1 MSDSSLLTSTKD
13 SPPPRRVSKS
23 LYVPVVPNIIAVIS
37 SILLT
42 TPPLFYLITNGCRGF
57 VTELHNRPCISDGSR
72 ISELFSVNMA
82 FGNYS
87 FTTVKIIDTIWN
99 IAVARGLQ
107 IALAAGALAV
117 YKMALMRAMES
128 YTMSYDLFLATRV
141 QQGTFSICSALI
153 HELIRRCKTQNRPLH
168 VKAILATILV
178 TTAYIGVWP
187 TLTSAMTGYTPR
199 FTTMVAACDGSA
211 IPTAYY
217 STSRIIYDGQRISLT
232 ARNGTQFSNST
243 SRGATLWKNTVLTA
257 PVGMTV
263 PTNWEVSLAIYDCE
277 ANSGILDPPS
287 GIRVDVDLCKLLR
300 LIKAHDMALTN
311 ASKIWKHSIKMENTP
326 YMVPLNRRY
335 SLSTALM

>member
-1 MSDSSLLTSTKD
+1 MSDSSLLTSTED
-13 SPPPRRVSKS
+13 SRPRRRVSKS
-23 LYVPVVPNIIAVIS
+23 LYVPVLPNILAVLS

-42 TPPLFYLITNGCRGF
+42 TPPLFYLVTNGCRGF

-82 FGNYS
+82 FGNYD
-87 FTTVKIIDTIWN
+87 FTTVKVIDTIWD

-141 QQGTFSICSALI
+141 QQGTFSICSALL
-153 HELIRRCKTQNRPLH
+153 HELIRKWKTQSRPLH

-178 TTAYIGVWP
+178 TTAYIGIWP

-199 FTTMVAACDGSA
+199 FTTMVASCDGSA

-217 STSRIIYDGQRISLT
+217 STSRIIYDGQRIFLP
-232 ARNGTQFSNST
+232 ADNGTRLIGT
-243 SRGATLWKNTVLTA
+243 TLWKNTVLTA
-257 PVGMTV
+257 PPGMTD
-263 PTNWEVSLAIYDCE
+263 PTNWEVSLALYDCE
-277 ANSGILDPPS
+277 ANAGIVDPPS
-287 GIRVDVDLCKLLR
+287 GVRVNVDLCKLLR
-300 LIKAHDMALTN
+300 LIRPHDMALTN
-311 ASKIWKHSIKMENTP
+311 ASKI
-326 YMVPLNRRY
+326 
-335 SLSTALM
+335 